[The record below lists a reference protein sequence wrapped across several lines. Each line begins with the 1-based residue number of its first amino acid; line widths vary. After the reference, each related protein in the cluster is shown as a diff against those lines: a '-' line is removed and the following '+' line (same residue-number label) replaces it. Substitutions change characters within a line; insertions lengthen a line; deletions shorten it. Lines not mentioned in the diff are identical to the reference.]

1 MKHPLLTAILFC
13 LSFYGYS
20 RGEDSTYQYNL
31 PDSVKA
37 VQVIANVTV
46 LSHSDKKEVITGL
59 SASGVAIFL
68 RSTRSK
74 KNIAFRFPI
83 NATVIT
89 TGIDVK
95 KDGNELSFAYP
106 WSDGDVYKL
115 LIASASDSAMNYSL
129 YSGYIWLAKEKK
141 WKLIGTCKLSGQWNS
156 IREPAT
162 IFRSDIKVVV
172 DSVWVQR
179 INNSWKSLD
188 GKTGATP
195 VINLLSHIDSL
206 PQLAKEN
213 MLINTAIK
221 AGRTDVKDQVEG
233 IYYKII
239 NPGTGKQVSVD
250 DTVTVYYKLT
260 LFQDTAIIDGTKD
273 KPAVFPLKRLIKG
286 WQLAVPLLKTG
297 GKIKLVLP
305 SAQAYSI
312 RTRAARIPPNSILE
326 FEIEVLDAKSPG
338 VNTP

>member
-1 MKHPLLTAILFC
+1 
-13 LSFYGYS
+13 
-20 RGEDSTYQYNL
+20 
-31 PDSVKA
+31 
-37 VQVIANVTV
+37 
-46 LSHSDKKEVITGL
+46 
-59 SASGVAIFL
+59 
-68 RSTRSK
+68 
-74 KNIAFRFPI
+74 
-83 NATVIT
+83 
-89 TGIDVK
+89 
-95 KDGNELSFAYP
+95 
-106 WSDGDVYKL
+106 
-115 LIASASDSAMNYSL
+115 
-129 YSGYIWLAKEKK
+129 LAKEKK

-156 IREPAT
+156 ILEPAT
-162 IFRSDIKVVV
+162 IFKSDIKVVV

-179 INNSWKSLD
+179 TNNSWKSLD

-195 VINLLSHIDSL
+195 VINLISHIDSL
-206 PQLAKEN
+206 AQLAKEN

-221 AGRTDVKDQVEG
+221 TGKTDVKDQVEG

-260 LFQDTAIIDGTKD
+260 LFQDTAVIDGTKD

-326 FEIEVLDAKSPG
+326 FEIEVLDAKSPT
-338 VNTP
+338 VNTQ